1 MGSVSFSFEHF
12 GQLFTNISGVFTTE
26 CLVAILPTAFS
37 IALVA
42 IAESLLTAR
51 LLEEENGVKSRNN
64 RECIGLGIGNIACS
78 MLGAAPGCGMIA
90 MAVTNQKSGGKGRLS
105 TFLIGIFMAILFIQP
120 WMVYGINSAGCINRC
135 YVHRMLWHN

>member
-51 LLEEENGVKSRNN
+51 LLEEENGVK
-64 RECIGLGIGNIACS
+64 
-78 MLGAAPGCGMIA
+78 
-90 MAVTNQKSGGKGRLS
+90 AVITVNVSDWVL
-105 TFLIGIFMAILFIQP
+105 AILHA
-120 WMVYGINSAGCINRC
+120 VC
-135 YVHRMLWHN
+135 